1 MKLTRLP
8 RPRGEPALAV
18 VSHDLSL
25 CQPVEGIA
33 RSLDAALADWAT
45 VAPQLAE
52 VGHALEFGAAR
63 HAWPFSEQ
71 MAQAWPVA
79 GIERMCAPPD
89 GDAAAADLTL
99 VVWTGALPRRA
110 TPDAIRS
117 ALRLLT
123 FGVGVPGQGGTLAP
137 VAVSPDELEG
147 VWTADGRLQVSI
159 RCRPAEGPDRVTGRE
174 HPQGCFEVINALGE
188 ASRAGPQPPGVWCLG
203 AQAPVV
209 PVRPA
214 GYRLEIVD
222 ARGGNLCG
230 RIPGVRTS
238 PS

>member
-1 MKLTRLP
+1 MAGFKTLDQIGDIQGKRVLVRVDLNVPTADGKVTDTTR
-8 RPRGEPALAV
+8 
-18 VSHDLSL
+18 
-25 CQPVEGIA
+25 
-33 RSLDAALADWAT
+33 
-45 VAPQLAE
+45 
-52 VGHALEFGAAR
+52 
-63 HAWPFSEQ
+63 
-71 MAQAWPVA
+71 
-79 GIERMCAPPD
+79 IERVKPTITELSDKGAKVVLLAHFGRPKGGPD
-89 GDAAAADLTL
+89 
-99 VVWTGALPRRA
+99 PE
-110 TPDAIRS
+110 
-117 ALRLLT
+117 
-123 FGVGVPGQGGTLAP
+123 FTLAP

-174 HPQGCFEVINALGE
+174 YPQGCFEVINALGE

-214 GYRLEIVD
+214 RYRLEIVD